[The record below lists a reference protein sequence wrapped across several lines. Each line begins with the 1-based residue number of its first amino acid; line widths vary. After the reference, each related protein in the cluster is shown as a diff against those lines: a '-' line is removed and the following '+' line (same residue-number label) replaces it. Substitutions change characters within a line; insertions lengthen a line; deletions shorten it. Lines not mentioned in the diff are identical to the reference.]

1 MRKPCARLRDIFPH
15 RFMTTSILS
24 AQQRLAASRQ
34 AIVRDMNREEDPEA
48 GATAPE
54 GSNEDIMESGIDASS
69 GSWDLVKQV
78 ATSWWRAHPA
88 HLALDVA
95 KPMMQGYAQEQP
107 VKLLGIA
114 AATGA
119 ALVVLRPWRLISL
132 TGVALALLKSTE
144 VSGIVQSL
152 MHGGRPDRHR

>member
-1 MRKPCARLRDIFPH
+1 
-15 RFMTTSILS
+15 MTTAILS
-24 AQQRLAASRQ
+24 AQQRLAASRE
-34 AIVRDMNREEDPEA
+34 AIVRDMNREDPDSDSSDHE
-48 GATAPE
+48 
-54 GSNEDIMESGIDASS
+54 SRDEDIIESGIDASS

-78 ATSWWRAHPA
+78 AGSWWRSHPA

-95 KPMMQGYAQEQP
+95 NPMMQGYAREQP

-119 ALVVLRPWRLISL
+119 ALVLLRPWRLISL
-132 TGVALALLKSTE
+132 TGVGLALLKSTE

-152 MHGGRPDRHR
+152 MHGGRPDRYR

>member
-1 MRKPCARLRDIFPH
+1 
-15 RFMTTSILS
+15 MTTSILS

-34 AIVRDMNREEDPEA
+34 AIVRDMNREEGPET
-48 GATAPE
+48 GASAPE

-78 ATSWWRAHPA
+78 ATSWWRSHPA

>member
-1 MRKPCARLRDIFPH
+1 
-15 RFMTTSILS
+15 MTTSILS

-34 AIVRDMNREEDPEA
+34 AIVRDMNREEEPETGTFSLEG
-48 GATAPE
+48 GAD
-54 GSNEDIMESGIDASS
+54 DISESGIDASS
-69 GSWDLVKQV
+69 GSWDLIKQV
-78 ATSWWRAHPA
+78 AGSWWRSHPA

-95 KPMMQGYAQEQP
+95 KPMMQGYAQDQP

-132 TGVALALLKSTE
+132 TGVALALIKSSE
-144 VSGIVQSL
+144 VSGIVQSM
-152 MHGGRPDRHR
+152 MHGSRRSDRHR

>member
-1 MRKPCARLRDIFPH
+1 
-15 RFMTTSILS
+15 MTTSTLS

-34 AIVRDMNREEDPEA
+34 AIVRDMNREQDPDTGAPALED
-48 GATAPE
+48 
-54 GSNEDIMESGIDASS
+54 NHEDIIESGIDASS

-78 ATSWWRAHPA
+78 ACSWWRSHPA

-95 KPMMQGYAQEQP
+95 KPMMQGYAQDQP

-132 TGVALALLKSTE
+132 TGLGLALIKSTE

-152 MHGGRPDRHR
+152 MHGRQVDRHR

>member
-1 MRKPCARLRDIFPH
+1 
-15 RFMTTSILS
+15 MTTSILS

-34 AIVRDMNREEDPEA
+34 AIVRDMNREEEPET
-48 GATAPE
+48 GTFPLE
-54 GSNEDIMESGIDASS
+54 GGDDDISESGIDASS
-69 GSWDLVKQV
+69 GSWDLIKQV
-78 ATSWWRAHPA
+78 ARSWWRSHPA

-95 KPMMQGYAQEQP
+95 KPMMQGYAQDQP

-132 TGVALALLKSTE
+132 TGVALALIKSSE
-144 VSGIVQSL
+144 VSGIVQSM
-152 MHGGRPDRHR
+152 MHGSRRSDRHR

>member
-1 MRKPCARLRDIFPH
+1 
-15 RFMTTSILS
+15 MTTSILS

-34 AIVRDMNREEDPEA
+34 AIVRDMNREEEPET
-48 GATAPE
+48 GTFSLE
-54 GSNEDIMESGIDASS
+54 GGNDDISESGIDASS
-69 GSWDLVKQV
+69 GSWDLIKQV
-78 ATSWWRAHPA
+78 AGSWWRSHPA

-95 KPMMQGYAQEQP
+95 KPMMQGYAQDQP

-132 TGVALALLKSTE
+132 TGVALALIKSSE
-144 VSGIVQSL
+144 VSGIVQSM
-152 MHGGRPDRHR
+152 MHGSRRSDRHR

>member
-1 MRKPCARLRDIFPH
+1 
-15 RFMTTSILS
+15 MTTATLS
-24 AQQRLAASRQ
+24 AQQRLAASRE
-34 AIVRDMNREEDPEA
+34 AIVRDMNREDPDNDSSAHES
-48 GATAPE
+48 GD
-54 GSNEDIMESGIDASS
+54 EDIIESGIDASS

-78 ATSWWRAHPA
+78 AGSWWRSHPA

-119 ALVVLRPWRLISL
+119 ALVLLRPWRLISL
-132 TGVALALLKSTE
+132 TGVGLALLKSTE

>member
-1 MRKPCARLRDIFPH
+1 
-15 RFMTTSILS
+15 MTTALT
-24 AQQRLAASRQ
+24 AQQRLAASRL
-34 AIVRDMNREEDPEA
+34 AIVRDMNREDPDSE
-48 GATAPE
+48 TPE
-54 GSNEDIMESGIDASS
+54 TDSHDEDIIESGIDASA

-78 ATSWWRAHPA
+78 AASWWRSHPA

-95 KPMMQGYAQEQP
+95 KPMMQGYAREQP

-132 TGVALALLKSTE
+132 TGVGLALLKSTE

>member
-1 MRKPCARLRDIFPH
+1 
-15 RFMTTSILS
+15 MTTSHLS
-24 AQQRLAASRQ
+24 AQQRLAASRL
-34 AIVRDMNREEDPEA
+34 AIVRDMKREDDPDN
-48 GATAPE
+48 GAPGLE
-54 GSNEDIMESGIDASS
+54 HSNEDIIESGIDASS

-78 ATSWWRAHPA
+78 AGSWWRSHPA

-95 KPMMQGYAQEQP
+95 KPMMQGYAQDQP

-132 TGVALALLKSTE
+132 TGVALALIKSTE

-152 MHGGRPDRHR
+152 MHGNRPDRHR

>member
-1 MRKPCARLRDIFPH
+1 MPRPCGQSH
-15 RFMTTSILS
+15 NNSSMTPSVPS

-34 AIVRDMNREEDPEA
+34 AIVRDMNREEDA
-48 GATAPE
+48 RSNAPAFE
-54 GSNEDIMESGIDASS
+54 DANEEISESGIDAAS
-69 GSWDLVKQV
+69 GTWDLVRQV
-78 ATSWWRAHPA
+78 ASSWWQSHPA

-152 MHGGRPDRHR
+152 IHGERPGRHR

>member
-1 MRKPCARLRDIFPH
+1 
-15 RFMTTSILS
+15 MTTSHLS
-24 AQQRLAASRQ
+24 AQQRLAASRL
-34 AIVRDMNREEDPEA
+34 AIVRDMNREDDPDD
-48 GATAPE
+48 GAPGLE
-54 GSNEDIMESGIDASS
+54 HSNEDIIESGIDASS

-78 ATSWWRAHPA
+78 AGSWWRSHPA

-95 KPMMQGYAQEQP
+95 KPMMQGYAQDQP

-132 TGVALALLKSTE
+132 TGVALALIKSTE

-152 MHGGRPDRHR
+152 IHGNRPDRHR

>member
-1 MRKPCARLRDIFPH
+1 ME
-15 RFMTTSILS
+15 TSLLS

-34 AIVRDMNREEDPEA
+34 AIVRDMNREEDPDT
-48 GATAPE
+48 GAPALD
-54 GSNEDIMESGIDASS
+54 GSNEDIIESGIDASS

-78 ATSWWRAHPA
+78 AGSWWRSHPA

-95 KPMMQGYAQEQP
+95 KPMMQGYAQDQP

-114 AATGA
+114 AAAGA

-152 MHGGRPDRHR
+152 LHGRHVERHRHR

>member
-1 MRKPCARLRDIFPH
+1 
-15 RFMTTSILS
+15 
-24 AQQRLAASRQ
+24 
-34 AIVRDMNREEDPEA
+34 MNREDDPDNGAPGLED
-48 GATAPE
+48 
-54 GSNEDIMESGIDASS
+54 SNEDIIESGIDASS

-78 ATSWWRAHPA
+78 ACSWWRSHPA

-95 KPMMQGYAQEQP
+95 KPMMQGYAQDQP

-132 TGVALALLKSTE
+132 TGVALALIKSTE

-152 MHGGRPDRHR
+152 MHGNRPDRHR

>member
-1 MRKPCARLRDIFPH
+1 
-15 RFMTTSILS
+15 MTTSTLS

-34 AIVRDMNREEDPEA
+34 AIIRDMNREEDPQA
-48 GATAPE
+48 GAPE
-54 GSNEDIMESGIDASS
+54 LSAGNEDISESGIDASS

-78 ATSWWRAHPA
+78 ACSWWRSHPA
-88 HLALDVA
+88 RLALDVA
-95 KPMMQGYAQEQP
+95 KPMMQGYAQDQP

-132 TGVALALLKSTE
+132 TGLALALIKSTE

-152 MHGGRPDRHR
+152 IHGRHADRHQ

>member
-1 MRKPCARLRDIFPH
+1 
-15 RFMTTSILS
+15 MTTAPLS
-24 AQQRLAASRQ
+24 AQERLAASRL
-34 AIVRDMNREEDPEA
+34 AIVRDMNREDPDAEA
-48 GATAPE
+48 PGLDEYA
-54 GSNEDIMESGIDASS
+54 NEDISESGIDASS

-78 ATSWWRAHPA
+78 ACSWWQSHPA
-88 HLALDVA
+88 NLALDVA
-95 KPMMQGYAQEQP
+95 KPMMQGYARDQP

-132 TGVALALLKSTE
+132 TGVALAMLKSTE

-152 MHGGRPDRHR
+152 IHGERSQRRR

>member
-1 MRKPCARLRDIFPH
+1 MSLA
-15 RFMTTSILS
+15 TLS

-34 AIVRDMNREEDPEA
+34 AIVRDMNREDPD
-48 GATAPE
+48 TAMPELE
-54 GSNEDIMESGIDASS
+54 GSNEDITESGIDASS

-78 ATSWWRAHPA
+78 AVSWWRSHPA

-95 KPMMQGYAQEQP
+95 KPMMQGYAQDQP

-119 ALVVLRPWRLISL
+119 ALVLLRPWRLISL
-132 TGVALALLKSTE
+132 TGVTLALLKSTE
-144 VSGIVQSL
+144 VSGVVQSL